1 MIFMETFFRK
11 GLMRVTTITIAF
23 LLTISFSSL
32 ATEDAMFA
40 SSSMTIFKD
49 KSGKQAIGSLE
60 VGSKVSVIKNENGMS
75 EVSIEGWRQKGLKCV
90 IYAFEGKRIVVAELE
105 PDGVNLVK
113 VIKTVKDEDT
123 QLVWEKVILKGV
135 WVKSEYLVKN
145 VKDVWDRISPLFH
158 ERCSMCHALPR
169 TTTFTANQWPAT
181 LRVMTKRA
189 ALTKKQAEEVTQYL
203 QYHAKDIL
211 NSESGHRFSK

>member
-1 MIFMETFFRK
+1 MIFMETLFGK
-11 GLMRVTTITIAF
+11 GSIRIITITITF
-23 LLTISFSSL
+23 LLTVSFSSL
-32 ATEDAMFA
+32 AAEGAMFA
-40 SSSMTIFKD
+40 SSTMTIFKD

-60 VGSKVSVIKNENGMS
+60 VGSKVLVNKNENGMS

-113 VIKTVKDEDT
+113 VIKTVKDKDT
-123 QLVWEKVILKGV
+123 QLVWQKVVLKGV
-135 WVKSEYLVKN
+135 WVKSKYFVKN
-145 VKDVWDRISPLFH
+145 IKEVWDKISPLFH

-203 QYHAKDIL
+203 QYHAKDVI
-211 NSESGHRFSK
+211 NEKR

>member
-1 MIFMETFFRK
+1 MVFMETFNGK
-11 GLMRVTTITIAF
+11 GLRIVTIVIIF

-40 SSSMTIFKD
+40 SSTMTIFKD
-49 KSGKQAIGSLE
+49 KNGEQAIGSLE
-60 VGSKVSVIKNENGMS
+60 VGSKVSVIKRVNDMS
-75 EVSIEGWRQKGLKCV
+75 EISIEGWRQKGLKCV
-90 IYAFEGKRIVVAELE
+90 IYAFKGKRIVVAELE
-105 PDGVNLVK
+105 PNGVNLVK

-123 QLVWEKVILKGV
+123 QLVWEKVILKDV
-135 WVKSEYLVKN
+135 WVKSNYLVKN
-145 VKDVWDRISPLFH
+145 VKEVWDKVSPLFH

-203 QYHAKDIL
+203 QYHAKDVI
-211 NSESGHRFSK
+211 NEEK